1 MGYVKRV
8 HNNYLSVCDFRGKNM
23 LEGYI
28 LFCRIRGGFI
38 DGGGMAAG
46 EDNLRQKIVG
56 TKEGKW
62 KRVRSA

>member
-1 MGYVKRV
+1 MILEVKTCWKEWVER
-8 HNNYLSVCDFRGKNM
+8 
-23 LEGYI
+23 YI
-28 LFCRIRGGFI
+28 LVCRIRGGFI

-56 TKEGKW
+56 TKKGKW